1 MTFALFSLSFSGCW
15 VLRTFS
21 VATTSVFEAEK
32 SLLKISLVLLTCS
45 FFGLLAVDNE
55 GDLELLS
62 VSSRGGSGGA
72 EVGSPQ
78 SSGGGGAGG
87 ISGTKSS

>member
-1 MTFALFSLSFSGCW
+1 
-15 VLRTFS
+15 
-21 VATTSVFEAEK
+21 
-32 SLLKISLVLLTCS
+32 VLLTCS